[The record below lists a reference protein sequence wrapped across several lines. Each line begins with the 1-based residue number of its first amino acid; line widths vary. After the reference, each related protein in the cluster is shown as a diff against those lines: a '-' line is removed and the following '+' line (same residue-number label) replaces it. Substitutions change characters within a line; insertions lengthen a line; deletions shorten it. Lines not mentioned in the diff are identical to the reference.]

1 MLLGFQCPS
10 GLIFFPVALLF
21 PLSLILHG
29 CSTQSN
35 APMIEPAPSAQSA
48 PAIRA
53 SSAAPPMIT
62 PQPTMAPSS
71 PSSPI
76 LEPPMI
82 APSPTPTPSS
92 KESSAPRSEPSM
104 IPTAPR

>member
-35 APMIEPAPSAQSA
+35 APMIEPSPSAQSA
-48 PAIRA
+48 P
-53 SSAAPPMIT
+53 APPMIT

>member
-35 APMIEPAPSAQSA
+35 APMIEPAP
-48 PAIRA
+48 AIRA

-82 APSPTPTPSS
+82 APSSTPTPSS